1 MSKGYKSH
9 TQNPS
14 YQCISLVISQ
24 VGQVARLLTR
34 YTDSL
39 AFGIC
44 SLHGLSRVAPLVSQV
59 MRSSSWAIFTN
70 LILRVGLDCA
80 FAFDVCVFFFFFC
93 TRLWVCDYC
102 SCTIQWT
109 VAANFDF
116 SNFFSQSVH
125 IVHCSW
131 THKFHFLAT
140 FSLKMGPTV
149 LFTYLKIILLQY
161 FLVFSF
167 SFQFSAVFK
176 WTLNLLQ
183 LNLTKYKEIN

>member
-1 MSKGYKSH
+1 MHLVGH
-9 TQNPS
+9 LAGWPS
-14 YQCISLVISQ
+14 REITYEIHWLFSFWHM
-24 VGQVARLLTR
+24 LLTWPFAGCTTR
-34 YTDSL
+34 EPSHEIIFLSNLHQLNTKGG
-39 AFGIC
+39 FG
-44 SLHGLSRVAPLVSQV
+44 
-59 MRSSSWAIFTN
+59 
-70 LILRVGLDCA
+70 LRVCIWCLC
-80 FAFDVCVFFFFFC
+80 FFFFFC